1 MKEVSKDFYNKE
13 LKTLAPIKENK
24 VFTLAFILSLM
35 ILSYFGYLILTK
47 SPPTSENNFFDNFGY
62 EHTK

>member
-13 LKTLAPIKENK
+13 LKTLAPTKGNK
-24 VFTLAFILSLM
+24 VFTIAFILSLI
-35 ILSYFGYLILTK
+35 ILSYFGYLILTEK
-47 SPPTSENNFFDNFGY
+47 PPTSENNFFDSLGY